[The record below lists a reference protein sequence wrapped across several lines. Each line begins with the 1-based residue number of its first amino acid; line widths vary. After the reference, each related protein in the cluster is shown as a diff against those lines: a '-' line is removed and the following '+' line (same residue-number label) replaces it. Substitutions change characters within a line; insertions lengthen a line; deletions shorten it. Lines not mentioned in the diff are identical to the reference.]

1 MSSDRKLLFGAWAK
15 ARAVNFKPGRKTAW
29 SLRPSEA
36 RMSRRCN
43 TMGPRAKDELM
54 IRLKWIGE
62 LKELRQF
69 GDDD

>member
-1 MSSDRKLLFGAWAK
+1 MSK
-15 ARAVNFKPGRKTAW
+15 ARLVNFKPGRKTAW

-36 RMSRRCN
+36 RIRQMLYPGDV
-43 TMGPRAKDELM
+43 TQMGPRATDELM
-54 IRLKWIGE
+54 MRLEWIGE